1 MSVIGYSITAYS
13 RHVVGSDQSLCSSIR
28 CKAKTGTRLVRGSK
42 YGSSVHQAF
51 IGGRSRSLRRR
62 ASREVLMRAE
72 WSGDFEDDNGSIP
85 YPANLPTIEE
95 GLLAHTH
102 RWEEESTSE
111 KLEEELHRY
120 LGDIV
125 GPVMEP
131 VMEKRYA
138 RSTLGV
144 QYCTGLC
151 RVCPTL
157 PSLMPLSRLVLSRSL
172 RNTSI

>member
-1 MSVIGYSITAYS
+1 MSIIGYSITAYS

-42 YGSSVHQAF
+42 YGSSVYQAF

-62 ASREVLMRAE
+62 VSREVLARAE
-72 WSGDFEDDNGSIP
+72 WSGDFEDDDGSIP

-95 GLLAHTH
+95 GDLAHTH
-102 RWEEESTSE
+102 RWEAESTSE

-131 VMEKRYA
+131 VME
-138 RSTLGV
+138 
-144 QYCTGLC
+144 Q
-151 RVCPTL
+151 RVCLTL
-157 PSLMPLSRLVLSRSL
+157 PSLKPLSRLVLSRSL
-172 RNTSI
+172 RNTSIWLALSASRTLGLT